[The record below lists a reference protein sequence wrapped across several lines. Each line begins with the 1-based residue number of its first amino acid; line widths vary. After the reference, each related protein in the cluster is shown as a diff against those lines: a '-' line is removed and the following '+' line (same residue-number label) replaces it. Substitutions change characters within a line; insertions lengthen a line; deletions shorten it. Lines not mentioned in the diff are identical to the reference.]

1 MTTTEV
7 THKVNL
13 VDGTFTAVE
22 AKQVINSLLDEKINF
37 HKIHRLAICEGD
49 QNSDTNFDDSRLGQ
63 LMREKES
70 FKKVYQEVK
79 KAGKQIRISG
89 ILEMEIID

>member
-7 THKVNL
+7 THKVSL
-13 VDGTFTAVE
+13 VNGTFTAVE

-37 HKIHRLAICEGD
+37 HKIHRLSICEGNEKSNTD
-49 QNSDTNFDDSRLGQ
+49 FDDSRLGQ

-70 FKKVYQEVK
+70 FKKVYQSAK
-79 KAGKQIRISG
+79 KEGKQIRING
-89 ILEMEIID
+89 ILEIEILD